1 MVINPANFR
10 FIQPDKFI
18 LTVRNPGFDMMLCFF
33 IYQLLVYGNGIH
45 TWIVPF
51 LLWIR
56 RMTCI
61 FSSVSWL
68 LPVLRLLASS
78 SPNNC
83 FHCWES
89 TNSSTCSG
97 VLVSVTVPSFLSPKS
112 LFFHVA
118 DNRPDLKPGHIQ
130 TGTDI
135 TDLLHLVFASSRAT
149 SSHSFDSGR
158 AGFLLLLPTALPY
171 PALHFHSI
179 HLTSQYWNV
188 QFCHH
193 GLNTGRCLGM
203 EQNFTHT
210 VLLI

>member
-51 LLWIR
+51 LLLD
-56 RMTCI
+56 TLNDLHLFFC
-61 FSSVSWL
+61 FL
-68 LPVLRLLASS
+68 AASS
-78 SPNNC
+78 AASLGFLFPKQLFPLLGIYQF
-83 FHCWES
+83 FHLFRCPGQCHR
-89 TNSSTCSG
+89 T
-97 VLVSVTVPSFLSPKS
+97 FLPFLQNP

-135 TDLLHLVFASSRAT
+135 TDLLHLVFCQFSRNQFT
-149 SSHSFDSGR
+149 LLRLRQGR
-158 AGFLLLLPTALPY
+158 LFYFFYQLL
-171 PALHFHSI
+171 
-179 HLTSQYWNV
+179 HLIRLCI
-188 QFCHH
+188 FII
-193 GLNTGRCLGM
+193 
-203 EQNFTHT
+203 F
-210 VLLI
+210 I